1 MSQEH
6 CAGDFNG
13 NAIWEN
19 IIKPIIQNDSL
30 HEINNDNKICEFSH
44 IKYFNS

>member
-13 NAIWEN
+13 NLIWEN
-19 IIKPIIQNDSL
+19 IIKPIIQNNSL

-44 IKYFNS
+44 TKDF

>member
-1 MSQEH
+1 MSEEH

-13 NAIWEN
+13 NVIWEN
-19 IIKPIIQNDSL
+19 IIKQNDSL

-44 IKYFNS
+44 INLYCMNL